1 MTTVE
6 RVIKECKEQNIP
18 LSKIERDLGFG
29 NGYFRS
35 LKKGDLPYERLEK
48 VAEYLGVRMEWLIFG
63 SYLQFNDPMV
73 SDELAFMA
81 DIEERDPEY
90 FKALVEFVRR
100 TYRDEEGETT

>member
-6 RVIKECKEQNIP
+6 RVIRECKEKNIP
-18 LSKIERDLGFG
+18 LSKIERELGFG

-48 VAEYLGVRMEWLIFG
+48 VSQYLGISMEWLVFG
-63 SYLQFNDPMV
+63 SYLQFSSPFV
-73 SDELAFMA
+73 SDDLAFMA
-81 DIEERDPEY
+81 DLEETDPEY

-100 TYRDEEGETT
+100 THKNEENEIT